1 MFAVVVVVLVTAFND
16 WSKDKQFRNLQ
27 SKLESEHRINVLR
40 DQRIQH
46 VAVRELLVGDVVLL
60 NYGNVVPADGILLEA
75 SDLKIDEA
83 VLTGESDSVKKD
95 QYDIVYSSK
104 PFWLFLLVF
113 VKVQFG
119 PAIFTV
125 PKESGRYFDII

>member
-1 MFAVVVVVLVTAFND
+1 M
-16 WSKDKQFRNLQ
+16 
-27 SKLESEHRINVLR
+27 
-40 DQRIQH
+40 
-46 VAVRELLVGDVVLL
+46 AVRELLVGDVVLL

>member
-1 MFAVVVVVLVTAFND
+1 MVVLVTAFND

>member
-125 PKESGRYFDII
+125 PKESG

>member
-1 MFAVVVVVLVTAFND
+1 LFAVVVVVLVTAFND

-104 PFWLFLLVF
+104 PFWLFC
-113 VKVQFG
+113 
-119 PAIFTV
+119 
-125 PKESGRYFDII
+125 

>member
-1 MFAVVVVVLVTAFND
+1 MVVVLVTAFND